1 MTKIALI
8 AFAGASNWP
17 LFAGQKLGVFAEH
30 GIDLAVALTANSR
43 QMARELHQGRVQIAL
58 TSVDNVIA
66 YVEGHGEE
74 PLDGKVDFFAFMGV
88 DDGLLSVMAQ
98 PGIATIA
105 DLKGRTLAV
114 DAKTTGF
121 AFVLREILTQAG
133 LRDEDVTYAMVGT
146 GAERLAALNSG
157 ACDATLLNAP
167 LCLAAESS
175 GHTRL
180 MRAKDSLGGYQG
192 IVGATKRQWANEN
205 PGTLRAFIKAFHVSL
220 SWLARPENKVAA
232 IEMLAERM
240 PNLSKSLDLA
250 YEVLITHGGLTR
262 TLEIDHAGVAK
273 VIELRRRYS
282 THAEKPL
289 KTPGAY
295 IDDSYR
301 MAALG

>member
-17 LFAGQKLGVFAEH
+17 LFAGQKLGFFAEQ
-30 GIDLAVALTANSR
+30 GIDLTVALTPNSR
-43 QMARELHQGRVQIAL
+43 HMARELHQGQAQIAL

-66 YVEGHGEE
+66 YGEGHGEE

-88 DDGLLSVMAQ
+88 DDGLLSIMAQ
-98 PGIATIA
+98 PGIRTIG

-114 DAKTTGF
+114 DAMTTGF

-175 GHTRL
+175 GHSRL
-180 MRAKDSLGGYQG
+180 VHAKDILGRYQG
-192 IVGATKRQWANEN
+192 IVGAAKRQWADEN
-205 PGTLRAFIKAFHVSL
+205 AQALIAFIKAFHVSL
-220 SWLARPENKVAA
+220 SWLAGPENKVAA

-250 YEVLITHGGLTR
+250 YEVLITHGGLTQ

-282 THAEKPL
+282 AHAGKAL
-289 KTPGAY
+289 KTADAY

-301 MAALG
+301 VTALG